1 MFRTLVLALIVTGF
15 VAAVTPTSASL
26 DATTVTPLAAGSGQH
41 FTLNLIG
48 KESIGA
54 GTGGPGGHKI
64 FVPLYGD
71 CRIDL
76 SEGDFAVGDA
86 DCVNDPRAAFT
97 LPNPDPEDDGVSS
110 YRIYIKALGKPGGNA
125 TMTTCK
131 EDDGTWCST
140 ENVYVARAAGHSPSY
155 DVSRTLLT
163 VCHDQDGDG
172 DYEREQ
178 IFDDSNAGYFWNYQN
193 SGLRLA
199 QLRFYPNTPTDISGP
214 CPAV

>member
-1 MFRTLVLALIVTGF
+1 MLLVLALTA
-15 VAAVTPTSASL
+15 VAPLV
-26 DATTVTPLAAGSGQH
+26 LAADVNGEH
-41 FTLNLIG
+41 FTLNVVG
-48 KESIGA
+48 KSSIG
-54 GTGGPGGHKI
+54 GGVGGPSGHKI
-64 FVPLYGD
+64 FVPIVGT

-76 SEGDFAVGDA
+76 SEGDFGVGDA

-110 YRIYIKALGKPGGNA
+110 YRIFVRALGKPGGDA
-125 TMTTCK
+125 TFTTCF
-131 EDDGTWCST
+131 EDNGDEWCST
-140 ENVYVARAAGHSPSY
+140 ENVYVARAAGVSPSY
-155 DVSRTLLT
+155 DASRSLLT

-178 IFDDSNAGYFWNYQN
+178 LFDEENHDYYWTYDNN
-193 SGLRLA
+193 GLRLA